1 MPKSMTVVGTIEPEK
16 IWPYLRRVSETVNER
31 IGVFQFTPATNA
43 DMEGYKFFYD
53 ELNGMNWSVVIAGT
67 PDSKLPWIFKDF
79 YVLPLGKASPIPS
92 ELTSFIK
99 KCNYS

>member
-1 MPKSMTVVGTIEPEK
+1 MRVMGTIEPEK
-16 IWPYLRRVSETVNER
+16 IWNYLRIVSESTRER
-31 IGVFQFTPATNA
+31 ICVFQFTPATNA

-53 ELNGMNWSVVIAGT
+53 ELNGMNWFAVIADA
-67 PDSKLPWIFKDF
+67 PDSKLPWSFKDF
-79 YVLPLGKASPIPS
+79 YVVPLAKDSPVPS

>member
-1 MPKSMTVVGTIEPEK
+1 VRESPH
-16 IWPYLRRVSETVNER
+16 ER
-31 IGVFQFTPATNA
+31 ICVFQLTPSTNA
-43 DMEGYKFFYD
+43 EMVGYKFFYD
-53 ELNGMNWSVVIAGT
+53 ELNGMNWFVVIADA

-99 KCNYS
+99 KCK